1 MNYSTETMLVRQP
14 TKVMYISPT
23 TPVRKNS
30 YRSPVYLTR
39 RHNQILP
46 RPIFTCIDEIYST
59 PAASYPLFQH
69 TYVPLN
75 SSSQESKDS
84 KSTESTKYRKWLLA
98 IIIIIIILCIIT
110 IIVLLVVFL
119 TRSN

>member
-1 MNYSTETMLVRQP
+1 MARLVSEP
-14 TKVMYISPT
+14 MKVMYVSPT
-23 TPVRKNS
+23 MPVRKNS
-30 YRSPVYLTR
+30 YRSPVYVTR
-39 RHNQILP
+39 RHNQVLP

-84 KSTESTKYRKWLLA
+84 KNIESTKYRKWLLA
-98 IIIIIIILCIIT
+98 ITIIVIILCIIT
-110 IIVLLVVFL
+110 IIVLLAVFL